1 MRRFIRHPADFPM
14 VVATNDSHRGE
25 RASLCDIGQGG
36 LACQLARA
44 LPPGSPVTLRI
55 PSLQPDFPVSGRVV
69 SCAPCA
75 RGFRVSIQF
84 SDEAETFKSK
94 MVEQVCQIEHYRREL
109 RRAGRELD
117 IEAAAREWIERF
129 GSQFAENFSG

>member
-14 VVATNDSHRGE
+14 IVTTGDNHQGDP
-25 RASLCDIGQGG
+25 ASLCNIGQGG
-36 LACQLARA
+36 LACQLSRA

-109 RRAGRELD
+109 RRTGRELD
-117 IEAAAREWIERF
+117 SEAAAREWIDRF